1 VAESTIS
8 PSRGLGI
15 WPLIQLT
22 VLFSLF
28 QDPLGHLCDLID
40 FATEMT
46 VKLEEINKHSFNN
59 FQLRIGVAVG
69 ALGTSRAYCVVFLF
83 QKQFFMNLKGQ
94 CDEINHFLKALKIST
109 FCIGADGF

>member
-1 VAESTIS
+1 MPESTIS
-8 PSRGLGI
+8 PSQGLRI
-15 WPLIQLT
+15 WPLIHLT

-69 ALGTSRAYCVVFLF
+69 ALGKCAAHLVFF
-83 QKQFFMNLKGQ
+83 FSPKRFFMNLKEHQ
-94 CDEINHFLKALKIST
+94 AIIEWT
-109 FCIGADGF
+109 